1 MVDHLLKKEV
11 MPYAKRK
18 SNSYRFV
25 LRHLI
30 GGFAL
35 AARWCG
41 IKTVAFCEIDKFC
54 QQVLRKNFGKDIF
67 IHDDIKTFH
76 WGVDKNDGK
85 CYKELCEQKNK
96 NLPMP
101 ETFSLQ
107 SPQQESLKFSDNVRT
122 VEKKQQFAHV
132 KQQRAQVSS
141 AQTNAGMNLN
151 EETMEQT
158 QVAGSGCVAKVIQN
172 TKTEQ
177 DTKEANDTT
186 KRSVLNGEDVSM
198 PEINILAKNA
208 DLCRG
213 NQTLST
219 PTISNIG
226 KITQKEDSMLGMGL
240 PSAKPATER
249 NTNEQVFLLTGGFPC
264 QSFSC
269 AGKRKGI
276 KDDRYLWPEMFRVI
290 QEVHPRWIIAENVP
304 GLISIDNG
312 LVFER
317 VCLDL
322 ENQGY
327 EVQTFIIPA
336 CAVGACH
343 RRDRVWIIGRSNA
356 ADTQSKQT
364 QPAEPGGFHAEFSGK
379 DRWDEPWI
387 EAASRFCGVSYGL
400 PDRLVRYSLTMPV
413 TNGIIGFILMLRRYH
428 YAASEETRARE
439 VLPILREA
447 FAEESLQRCF
457 GRLSEVFK
465 TEDLRCP
472 VHGKVDGAR
481 EGSEEILRDTGKK
494 VKEEELRGVQYDNQ
508 SGHTPQERGLG
519 GQCSCEFD
527 DIVRELSHE
536 IALGEWKNNA
546 EKAENI
552 LFNLWKESR
561 GERFLHE
568 PLPALYEIWR
578 SVTDKEVGSF
588 RRHLDKRNRNRVQK
602 LKALGNSI
610 VPQVAY
616 QIMKAI
622 LKVEEAH

>member
-1 MVDHLLKKEV
+1 
-11 MPYAKRK
+11 MPYAKRI
-18 SNSYRFV
+18 NPCGFI
-25 LRHLI
+25 LRHLT

-35 AARWCG
+35 AARWAG
-41 IKTVAFCEIDKFC
+41 LETVQFVEIDPFC
-54 QQVLRKNFGKDIF
+54 QKVLKKNFPGVPIY
-67 IHDDIKTFH
+67 DDIKTFH

-336 CAVGACH
+336 CSVNAPH
-343 RRDRVWIIGRSNA
+343 RRDRVWIVAHGGQQPTGG
-356 ADTQSKQT
+356 TQSGFDNREQSSPEARERATQGNGFTDKDSHAPNPCNQGLPGCERPGSHEQGQT
-364 QPAEPGGFHAEFSGK
+364 THGSTPERNHA
-379 DRWDEPWI
+379 WDEPWI
-387 EAASRFCGVSYGL
+387 EAATRLCRVDDGL
-400 PDRLVRYSLTMPV
+400 PRQVDRV
-413 TNGIIGFILMLRRYH
+413 
-428 YAASEETRARE
+428 
-439 VLPILREA
+439 
-447 FAEESLQRCF
+447 
-457 GRLSEVFK
+457 
-465 TEDLRCP
+465 
-472 VHGKVDGAR
+472 
-481 EGSEEILRDTGKK
+481 
-494 VKEEELRGVQYDNQ
+494 
-508 SGHTPQERGLG
+508 
-519 GQCSCEFD
+519 
-527 DIVRELSHE
+527 
-536 IALGEWKNNA
+536 
-546 EKAENI
+546 
-552 LFNLWKESR
+552 
-561 GERFLHE
+561 
-568 PLPALYEIWR
+568 
-578 SVTDKEVGSF
+578 
-588 RRHLDKRNRNRVQK
+588 NR
-602 LKALGNSI
+602 LKALGNAI

-616 QIMKAI
+616 EIMKNI
-622 LKVEEAH
+622 VEVEVTK